1 MSAGS
6 PDPGFGIMAASQRAE
21 IGVAERRQ
29 LTVMLCDLVGSTALA
44 ERHDPE
50 DFSEV
55 VTSFLACCA
64 DVAKRFDGYIA
75 RYMGDGL
82 LVYFGYP
89 EASEHDAERAILAGL
104 AIVSAVRAL
113 RPRWGLTLETR
124 VGIATGEVVVGDL
137 IGTGVSQEPPAVGR
151 TAHVAA
157 RLQGLAEPNSVAVSD
172 ATYRLA
178 RGFFEWLDLGN
189 ILLKGFAEPV
199 QAWRALRERQVASRF
214 EASHTAA
221 DLWPL
226 VDRRAERTLLS
237 RWWSRVEASEG
248 HVVQLSG
255 EPGIGKSRLVVE
267 LVANLA
273 DKAFTTLRYYCSP
286 YHQSSALYP
295 IIKQLEG
302 AARLLHD
309 EPPEKK
315 LDRIE
320 DLLTR
325 TGAAVDATAP
335 LLASLLSLPIEPRY
349 APLNFTAQ
357 QLKFRTLEA
366 LEAWVVRLT
375 TKQTTLM
382 VFEDL
387 HWADPTTLELL
398 DRLVERVHDLPVLLL
413 MTFRPD
419 FASPW
424 ENRPHVKTLI
434 LQRLPQDDCMQLAKG
449 IAGVSQV
456 PSGVLDRIVAHADG
470 VPLFLEELTKTV
482 LQTSDLGG
490 QREGTL
496 QNVHVPETLQ
506 DALMARLD
514 RLGRWKEVAQIG
526 ALIGPRFSFKMLTA
540 LVPSEEEAAVALQHL
555 LAVGLIRSEGSP
567 PEAVYTFR
575 HALLQDVAVASLL
588 RSRRESLHIRIA
600 RTLESEFPQT
610 ALAEPEL
617 LAWHY
622 SSAGLVEPAVDWS
635 LSAAKREMQ
644 RSANIEAID
653 HLRKG
658 LELLKTLP
666 DSPERDRREL
676 DLQTHLGAAL
686 TAAKGFAAPEVRDAY
701 VRARSLCAHLEDPS
715 QVFPVLR
722 GLWVY
727 HLVRAEWRQA
737 QDLSEQMLELSERK
751 NDVGYQL
758 EGHRALGMTLLWRGE
773 LRRAHERFELGYNAY
788 NPEQHHRHAVVY
800 GNDPGVACLAH
811 GGYVLSVLGH
821 LEQALAHGAKAVALA
836 RRQAH
841 PFSVVQALIYCAFIH
856 HTRREPQQV
865 LKFAKESMRL
875 AREHGFPFWL
885 AEARMM
891 DGWAQCE
898 QGAACAGLA
907 QLQQGFT
914 EFLDTGALMDRP
926 RWLSV
931 LAEAHARCN
940 QPDAGLRAL
949 TEGLIVVDE
958 TGERFY
964 EARLLGLL
972 GDILFLRGGL
982 NAERDAETAYLKSL
996 KVARQQGAKVWELRT
1011 ATSLTR
1017 LWGLQGRAR
1026 EGLDLLAS
1034 LYGWFDEGFDTPDL
1048 VDAKVLLEGLR

>member
-1 MSAGS
+1 
-6 PDPGFGIMAASQRAE
+6 MAASLGAE
-21 IGVAERRQ
+21 FGAAERRQ
-29 LTVMLCDLVGSTALA
+29 LTVMFCDLVESTALA

-50 DFSEV
+50 DFREI

-64 DVAKRFDGYIA
+64 DVAKRFDGYVA

-104 AIVSAVRAL
+104 AIVTAVRAL
-113 RPRWGLTLETR
+113 RPRPGLTLQTR

-137 IGTGVSQEPPAVGR
+137 IGSGVSQERQVVGR

-157 RLQGLAEPNSVAVSD
+157 RLQGLAEPNSVAVSE

-178 RGFFEWLDLGN
+178 RGFFEWLELGH
-189 ILLKGFAEPV
+189 ISLKGFAEPV
-199 QAWRALRERQVASRF
+199 QVWLALRERQVASRF
-214 EASHTAA
+214 EASHNAA
-221 DLWPL
+221 ELSPL
-226 VDRRAERTLLS
+226 VDRRAERALLS
-237 RWWSRVEASEG
+237 SWWRGVEASEG
-248 HVVQLSG
+248 HIVQLSG
-255 EPGIGKSRLVVE
+255 EPGIGKSRLVVD
-267 LVANLA
+267 LVAKLT
-273 DKAFTTLRYYCSP
+273 DKPVTTLRYYSSP
-286 YHQSSALYP
+286 YHQSSALHP
-295 IIKQLEG
+295 IIKQLED

-309 EPPEKK
+309 EPAEKK
-315 LDRIE
+315 LDKLE
-320 DLLTR
+320 DLLER
-325 TGAAVDATAP
+325 TGEAVEATAP
-335 LLASLLSLPIEPRY
+335 LLASLLSLPIESRY
-349 APLNFTAQ
+349 APLNFTAH
-357 QLKFRTLEA
+357 QLKLRTLEA
-366 LEAWVVRLT
+366 LEAWLVRLT
-375 TKQTTLM
+375 GKQTTIM

-398 DRLVERVHDLPVLLL
+398 DRLVQRVRDLPVFLL

-419 FASPW
+419 FVSPW
-424 ENRPHVKTLI
+424 ENRPHVKTLM
-434 LQRLPQDDCMQLAKG
+434 LQRLPQSDCMQLAKA
-449 IAGVSQV
+449 IAGAWQM
-456 PSGVLDRIVAHADG
+456 PSSVLDRIVAHADG

-490 QREGTL
+490 KREDTL
-496 QNVHVPETLQ
+496 HNVHVPVTLQ

-526 ALIGPRFSFKMLTA
+526 ALIGPRFSFKMLAA
-540 LVPSEEEAAVALQHL
+540 LLPREEEIAVALQHL
-555 LAVGLIRSEGSP
+555 LAVGLIRSDGAP
-567 PEAVYTFR
+567 PDAVYTFK
-575 HALLQDVAVASLL
+575 HTLLQDVAVASLL
-588 RSRRESLHIRIA
+588 RSRRVSLHIRIA

-622 SSAGLVEPAVDWS
+622 SSAGLVEPAVGWL
-635 LSAAKREMQ
+635 LSAAKRAMQ
-644 RSANIEAID
+644 RSANVESIN
-653 HLRKG
+653 HLKKG
-658 LELLKTLP
+658 LELLNTLP

-676 DLQTHLGAAL
+676 DLQTHLGAVL

-701 VRARSLCAHLEDPS
+701 ERARSLCECLEDPS

-737 QDLSEQMLELSERK
+737 QDLSRQMLELGERK

-773 LRRAHERFELGYNAY
+773 LRQACEHFELGCNAY
-788 NPEQHHRHAVVY
+788 DPERHHQHAVFY

-821 LEQALAHGAKAVALA
+821 LEQALAYGEKATVLA

-841 PFSVVQALIYCAFIH
+841 PFSLVQALIYCSFIH
-856 HTRREPQQV
+856 HIRREPEQV
-865 LKFAKESMRL
+865 LKLAKESMRL
-875 AREHGFPFWL
+875 ASEHGFPFWL

-891 DGWAQCE
+891 EGWTQCE
-898 QGAACAGLA
+898 QGTAQAGLA

-931 LAEAHARCN
+931 LAEAHAKCN

-949 TEGLIVVDE
+949 TQALIVVDE

-964 EARLLGLL
+964 EARLLGLQ
-972 GDILFLRGGL
+972 GDILLLRGGV
-982 NAERDAETAYLKSL
+982 NAEREAETAYLKSL
-996 KVARQQGAKVWELRT
+996 EVARQQGAKIWELRT

-1017 LWGLQGRAR
+1017 LWAMQGRTR
-1026 EGLDLLAS
+1026 EGVDLLAS
-1034 LYGWFDEGFDTPDL
+1034 LYGSLYEGFSTPDL
-1048 VDAKVLLEGLR
+1048 VDAKVLLESLQ